1 MREEF
6 KMVTCRD
13 CGDRQAT
20 RGRGLVLSWIIRTH
34 CRKCGCPLDY
44 GADERVL
51 ARVDWIAIDP
61 EQVAAREAL
70 SQVNTFSNMGMLIKE
85 NPKSI

>member
-6 KMVTCRD
+6 QMATCRD

-44 GADERVL
+44 ADEQIPTRV
-51 ARVDWIAIDP
+51 AWIAFDI
-61 EQVAAREAL
+61 EQVVARQAL
-70 SQVNTFSNMGMLIKE
+70 SQIITFSNIGVLIKK
-85 NPKSI
+85 NQKSN